1 VPELVQLL
9 REQGRGDIL
18 VVAGGVIPEQ
28 DGRRCARRASA
39 RRHLRPRHGDPGGSA
54 ILRLLDLLEEDRWRE
69 LIAAQERSGLGV
81 RAFAESRGLAPAT
94 MYWWRCRLRDR
105 RAALVPVAVV
115 DSDECPVSGST
126 AREPF
131 ELALGAM
138 TLRIPA
144 GFDEHDLRR
153 LVRALRC

>member
-1 VPELVQLL
+1 MTKT
-9 REQGRGDIL
+9 
-18 VVAGGVIPEQ
+18 A
-28 DGRRCARRASA
+28 
-39 RRHLRPRHGDPGGSA
+39 
-54 ILRLLDLLEEDRWRE
+54 EDRWRG

-105 RAALVPVAVV
+105 PAALVPVAVV
-115 DSDECPVSGST
+115 DSDDCPVSGST

>member
-1 VPELVQLL
+1 MTKTT
-9 REQGRGDIL
+9 
-18 VVAGGVIPEQ
+18 
-28 DGRRCARRASA
+28 
-39 RRHLRPRHGDPGGSA
+39 
-54 ILRLLDLLEEDRWRE
+54 EDRWRG

-105 RAALVPVAVV
+105 PATLVPVAVV
-115 DSDECPVSGST
+115 DRDECQASEST
-126 AREPF
+126 GREPF

>member
-1 VPELVQLL
+1 MTKTTEDKW
-9 REQGRGDIL
+9 RG
-18 VVAGGVIPEQ
+18 
-28 DGRRCARRASA
+28 
-39 RRHLRPRHGDPGGSA
+39 
-54 ILRLLDLLEEDRWRE
+54 
-69 LIAAQERSGLGV
+69 LIAAQEKSGLGV
-81 RAFAESRGLAPAT
+81 REFAESRGLAPAT

-105 RAALVPVAVV
+105 PAALVPVAVV
-115 DSDECPVSGST
+115 DRDDARYSGST
-126 AREPF
+126 TREPF